1 MPPTDDEQRLGQ
13 SAAHASSNHSEEDKE
28 GRNIL
33 STIRTFL
40 IYLYG
45 VATFVGF
52 AYAYAYYGQFGIEF
66 LNFATVVDFIFAS
79 LANIGTLPTII
90 PLVILAFVVLTLLL
104 GLLAFLVGVST
115 KDLVKSVVNLV
126 LRFAWAMAARAAHI
140 ILSVVVFI
148 VSVGEFVW
156 SSWVSLGRRT
166 LAAFSKYRANRAEY
180 RRQRRQSRRGRGT
193 AAGELP
199 AEEEERPRKVTFRQT
214 FASLAGEYAVSSGRR
229 ESHKTRDWLEKTR
242 GWPEKTRG
250 WLESARKG
258 GEERRKGVRA
268 NWSRS
273 WCLGKKHVRRSYRR
287 IPKSRPWILSICALF
302 FVIATATA
310 AGVGVADARCVLKD
324 EKNCRFEV
332 AKPST
337 YSSYFVSWL
346 RASIPFV
353 QTGSKEQFVVNEF
366 IVPLA
371 NLASMRSVPDLDC
384 HCVEGG
390 SKKVEGTG
398 CIDCMGRD
406 YSCPRKYYRVDV
418 RQGVGD
424 DTVIALPGCLV
435 YVGAVEHAH
444 FLAQIGGKPLP
455 EDLCGG
461 SDAIGPPEDGDP
473 PKNGKPPW
481 GDAVVRH
488 TYHHHIHRSG
498 SGESNPPGAF
508 DRACSYE
515 FVATVGPF
523 LEGSVRFD
531 EAGQSCLDGRMQR
544 NFEDLSEAVVSQLG
558 GAKVKE
564 MLLVGH
570 VDSRPIETDEFGS
583 NFALAQARAERAYGK
598 LKDEEWAKGAHVVRL
613 PAGPRDAGQ
622 PPNDC
627 DRNVEVH
634 VCVVRNPEVVRQRM
648 VGRRSEQ

>member
-104 GLLAFLVGVST
+104 GLLAFLVGVTT

-166 LAAFSKYRANRAEY
+166 LAAFSKYRADRAEY

-214 FASLAGEYAVSSGRR
+214 FASLAGEYAVSFGRR

-242 GWPEKTRG
+242 GW
-250 WLESARKG
+250 LESAKEG
-258 GEERRKGVRA
+258 GEERREGVRT

-273 WCLGKKHVRRSYRR
+273 WCLGKKHVRRAYRR

-310 AGVGVADARCVLKD
+310 AGVGVADARCVLEDK
-324 EKNCRFEV
+324 ENCRFEV

-337 YSSYFVSWL
+337 YSSYFVMWL
-346 RASIPFV
+346 GASLPFV
-353 QTGSKEQFVVNEF
+353 QTDNEEQFVVNEF
-366 IVPLA
+366 IVPSA
-371 NLASMRSVPDLDC
+371 NLASMRSIPDLDC

-390 SKKVEGTG
+390 GKKVEGTG
-398 CIDCMGRD
+398 CIDCMGRT

-418 RQGVGD
+418 RQDVGGD
-424 DTVIALPGCLV
+424 AVTALPSCLV

-455 EDLCGG
+455 DDLCGG
-461 SDAIGPPEDGDP
+461 SDEMEPSKDGDP
-473 PKNGKPPW
+473 PGNGGPP
-481 GDAVVRH
+481 GNSETVRH
-488 TYHHHIHRSG
+488 TYHHYIHRLESDELRAPVG
-498 SGESNPPGAF
+498 SDG
-508 DRACSYE
+508 ACSYE
-515 FVATVGPF
+515 FVAAVGPF
-523 LEGSVRFD
+523 REGSVDFD
-531 EAGQSCLDGRMQR
+531 EDSHSCSMEGMLSDFGSLDKKV
-544 NFEDLSEAVVSQLG
+544 ELSVG
-558 GAKVKE
+558 GAKVTE
-564 MLLVGH
+564 ILLIGH
-570 VDSRPIETDEFGS
+570 VDSRPIESDAFGS
-583 NFALAQARAERAYGK
+583 NFELAQARAEEAYGELRDK
-598 LKDEEWAKGAHVVRL
+598 KWAKGAHVIRL

-622 PPNDC
+622 PHDDC

-634 VCVVRNPEVVRQRM
+634 VCVVRPK
-648 VGRRSEQ
+648 GGSAAIAGPS